1 MKKAIIGMVLLMAAL
16 LSGCS
21 GSSPNYKIEMTK
33 QLYYLKDHAT
43 SFEIKVTENK
53 KAVSGLAVSADVS
66 MANMD
71 HDTEN
76 VKLTD
81 EKNGKYSG
89 KVKLPMDGKYEL
101 TFNMKKANNKTE
113 KTIDYTVKKAQ
124 GVAMIN
130 GQWVKNEDLQFY
142 QLVNK
147 LQLEINRENAKKTY
161 TGSQLEDELAYI
173 DSQEKNAKDQNQLL
187 TQIIRI
193 RSMAL
198 LAEERGH
205 QATSDAIAGAIAKDH
220 AQYDQYPAV
229 KSLITSFGEKKFR
242 SLEENEYKYSILA
255 DQVLADVTAQAKKD
269 NPNVNDQEVNFQAQQ
284 NYEDLLVSQMDSL
297 KIQIM

>member
-1 MKKAIIGMVLLMAAL
+1 MKKAIIGVVLLMVAL
-16 LSGCS
+16 LTGCS
-21 GSSPNYKIEMTK
+21 SSPNYKITMTK
-33 QLYYLKDHAT
+33 QLYFLKDHAT

-53 KAVSGLAVSADVS
+53 KAVSGLAISADVS

-71 HDTEN
+71 HGTMS
-76 VKLTD
+76 VSLTD

-101 TFNMKKANNKTE
+101 TFNMKKDNSKTE
-113 KTIDYTVKKAQ
+113 KTIDYTVKKAA

-130 GQWVKNEDLQFY
+130 GQWIKNEDLQFY

-173 DSQEKNAKDQNQLL
+173 DSQEKSAKDQNQLL

-205 QATSDAIAGAIAKDH
+205 QVTTDAITGAIAKDH

-229 KSLITSFGEKKFR
+229 KSLITSFGDKKFS
-242 SLEENEYKYSILA
+242 SLEEKEYKYTILA
-255 DQVLADVTAQAKKD
+255 DQVMADVTSQAKKD
-269 NPNVNDQEVNFQAQQ
+269 NPNVNDQEVNYQAQQ
-284 NYEDLLVSQMDSL
+284 SYEDLLVSQMDSL
-297 KIQIM
+297 KIQIL

>member
-1 MKKAIIGMVLLMAAL
+1 MKKAIIGAVLLMVAL

-21 GSSPNYKIEMTK
+21 SSPNYKIEMTK
-33 QLYYLKDHAT
+33 QLYFLKDHTT

-53 KAVSGLAVSADVS
+53 KAVSGLAISADVS

-71 HDTEN
+71 HGTMSVN
-76 VKLTD
+76 LTD

-101 TFNMKKANNKTE
+101 TFNMKKDNSKTE
-113 KTIDYTVKKAQ
+113 KTIDYTVKKAA

-130 GQWVKNEDLQFY
+130 GQWIKNEDLQFY

-205 QATSDAIAGAIAKDH
+205 QATTDAITGAIAKDH
-220 AQYDQYPAV
+220 TQYDQYPAV
-229 KSLITSFGEKKFR
+229 KSLITSFGDKKFN
-242 SLEENEYKYSILA
+242 SLEEKEYKFTILA
-255 DQVLADVTAQAKKD
+255 DQVMADVTAQAKKD
-269 NPNVNDQEVNFQAQQ
+269 NPNVNDQEVNYQAQQ

-297 KIQIM
+297 KIQIL

>member
-1 MKKAIIGMVLLMAAL
+1 MKKAIIGAVLLMVAL

-21 GSSPNYKIEMTK
+21 SSPNYKITMTK
-33 QLYYLKDHAT
+33 QLYFLKDHAT

-53 KAVSGLAVSADVS
+53 KAVSGLAISADVS

-71 HDTEN
+71 HGTMSVN
-76 VKLTD
+76 LTD

-101 TFNMKKANNKTE
+101 TFNMKKDNSKTE
-113 KTIDYTVKKAQ
+113 KTIDYTVKKAA

-130 GQWVKNEDLQFY
+130 GQWIKNEDLQFY

-205 QATSDAIAGAIAKDH
+205 QATTDAITGAIAKDH

-229 KSLITSFGEKKFR
+229 KSLITSFGDKKFN
-242 SLEENEYKYSILA
+242 SLEEKEYKFTILA
-255 DQVLADVTAQAKKD
+255 DQVMADVTAQAKKD
-269 NPNVNDQEVNFQAQQ
+269 NPNVNDQEVNYQAQQ

-297 KIQIM
+297 KIQIL

>member
-1 MKKAIIGMVLLMAAL
+1 MKKAIIGMVLLMMAL
-16 LSGCS
+16 LSGCN
-21 GSSPNYKIEMTK
+21 SSPNYKVEMTK
-33 QLYYLKDHAT
+33 QLYFLKDHAT
-43 SFEIKVTENK
+43 SFEIKVTESK
-53 KAVSGLAVSADVS
+53 KAVTGLAISADVS

-71 HDTEN
+71 HGTMS
-76 VKLTD
+76 VTLTD

-101 TFNMKKANNKTE
+101 TFNMKKDNSKTE

-130 GQWVKNEDLQFY
+130 GQWIKNEDLQFY

-147 LQLEINRENAKKTY
+147 LQLEINRENAKKAY

-173 DSQEKNAKDQNQLL
+173 DSQEKNAKDENQLL

-198 LAEERGH
+198 LAGERGH

-229 KSLITSFGEKKFR
+229 KSLIASFGEKKFR

-269 NPNVNDQEVNFQAQQ
+269 NPNVNDQEVNYQAQQ

-297 KIQIM
+297 RIQIL

>member
-1 MKKAIIGMVLLMAAL
+1 MKKTIIGAVLLILAL
-16 LSGCS
+16 MSGCS
-21 GSSPNYKIEMTK
+21 SSPNYKVEMTK
-33 QLYYLKDHAT
+33 PLYFIKDHST
-43 SFEIKVTENK
+43 SFEIKVSENK
-53 KAVSGLAVSADVS
+53 KAVTGLAISADVS

-71 HDTEN
+71 HGSET

-101 TFNMKKANNKTE
+101 TFTMKKDNSKTE
-113 KTIDYTVKKAQ
+113 KTIDYTVKKAA
-124 GVAMIN
+124 GVAVIN
-130 GQWVKNEDLQFY
+130 GQWIKMEDLQFY

-147 LQLEINRENAKKTY
+147 VQLEINRENAKKTY
-161 TGSQLEDELAYI
+161 TGSQLKDELAYI
-173 DSQEKNAKDQNQLL
+173 DSQEKNAKDENQLL

-205 QATSDAIAGAIAKDH
+205 QATSDMITNAIAKDH

-229 KSLITSFGEKKFR
+229 KGIIAGFGEKRFS
-242 SLEENEYKYSILA
+242 SLEEKEYKYTILA
-255 DQVLADVTAQAKKD
+255 DQVMADVTAQAKKD

-297 KIQIM
+297 KIQIL

>member
-1 MKKAIIGMVLLMAAL
+1 MKKAIIGAVLLMIAL

-21 GSSPNYKIEMTK
+21 SSSPNYKIEMTK
-33 QLYYLKDHAT
+33 QLYFLKGHAT
-43 SFEIKVTENK
+43 AFEIKVTENK
-53 KAVSGLAVSADVS
+53 KAVSDLTITADVS

-71 HDTEN
+71 HGTET

-101 TFNMKKANNKTE
+101 TFNMNKDNKKTE
-113 KTIDYTVKKAQ
+113 KTIDYTVKKAA

-130 GQWVKNEDLQFY
+130 GQWIKSEDLQFY

-147 LQLEINRENAKKTY
+147 LQLEINRENVKKTY

-173 DSQEKNAKDQNQLL
+173 DSQEKNAKDQNLLL

-198 LAEERGH
+198 LGEQRGH
-205 QATSDAIAGAIAKDH
+205 QATTDAIAGAIAKDH
-220 AQYDQYPAV
+220 TQYDQYPAV
-229 KSLITSFGEKKFR
+229 KSIITSFGEKKFS
-242 SLEENEYKYSILA
+242 SLEEKEYKYTILA
-255 DQVLADVTAQAKKD
+255 DQVMADVTVQAKKD

-284 NYEDLLVSQMDSL
+284 SYEDLLVSQMNSL
-297 KIQIM
+297 KIQIL

>member
-1 MKKAIIGMVLLMAAL
+1 MKKAIIGAVLLMVAL
-16 LSGCS
+16 LTGCS
-21 GSSPNYKIEMTK
+21 SSPNYKITMTK
-33 QLYYLKDHAT
+33 QLYFLKDHAT

-53 KAVSGLAVSADVS
+53 KAVSGLAISADVS

-71 HDTEN
+71 HGTMS
-76 VKLTD
+76 VSLTD

-101 TFNMKKANNKTE
+101 TFNMKKENSKTE
-113 KTIDYTVKKAQ
+113 KTIDYTVKKAA

-130 GQWVKNEDLQFY
+130 GQWIKNEDLQFY

-161 TGSQLEDELAYI
+161 TDSQLEDELAYI
-173 DSQEKNAKDQNQLL
+173 DSQEKNAKDENQLL

-205 QATSDAIAGAIAKDH
+205 QVTTDAITGAIAKDH
-220 AQYDQYPAV
+220 AQYDQYPDV
-229 KSLITSFGEKKFR
+229 KSLITSFGDKKFS
-242 SLEENEYKYSILA
+242 SLEEKEYKYTILA
-255 DQVLADVTAQAKKD
+255 NQVMADVTAQAKKD
-269 NPNVNDQEVNFQAQQ
+269 NPNVNDQEVNYQAQQ

-297 KIQIM
+297 KIQIL

>member
-1 MKKAIIGMVLLMAAL
+1 MKKAIIGAVLLMVAL

-21 GSSPNYKIEMTK
+21 SSPNYKITMTK
-33 QLYYLKDHAT
+33 QLYFLKDHAT

-53 KAVSGLAVSADVS
+53 KAVSGLAISADVS

-71 HDTEN
+71 HGTMS
-76 VKLTD
+76 VSLTD

-101 TFNMKKANNKTE
+101 TFNMKKDNSKTE
-113 KTIDYTVKKAQ
+113 KIIDYTVKKAA

-130 GQWVKNEDLQFY
+130 GQWIKNEDLQFY

-161 TGSQLEDELAYI
+161 TDSQLEDELAYI
-173 DSQEKNAKDQNQLL
+173 DSQEKNAKDENQLL

-205 QATSDAIAGAIAKDH
+205 QVTTDAITGAIAKDH
-220 AQYDQYPAV
+220 AQYDQYPDV
-229 KSLITSFGEKKFR
+229 KSLITSFGDKKFS
-242 SLEENEYKYSILA
+242 SLEEKEYKYTILA
-255 DQVLADVTAQAKKD
+255 NQVMADVTAQAKKD
-269 NPNVNDQEVNFQAQQ
+269 NPNVNDQEVNYQAQQ

-297 KIQIM
+297 KIQIL

>member
-1 MKKAIIGMVLLMAAL
+1 MKKIIIGAVLLLAAL

-21 GSSPNYKIEMTK
+21 SSGPNYKVSMTK
-33 QLYYLKDHAT
+33 QLYFLKDHAT
-43 SFEIKVTENK
+43 TFEIKVTENK
-53 KAVSGLAVSADVS
+53 KAVSGLVVSADVS

-71 HDTEN
+71 HDTET

-101 TFNMKKANNKTE
+101 TFNMKKANSKTE
-113 KTIDYTVKKAQ
+113 KTIDYTVKKAK

-130 GQWVKNEDLQFY
+130 GQWIKSEDLLFFK
-142 QLVNK
+142 LVNK

-187 TQIIRI
+187 TQVIRI

-205 QATSDAIAGAIAKDH
+205 QATTDAITGAIAKDH

-229 KSLITSFGEKKFR
+229 ESLIASFGEKKFQ
-242 SLEENEYKYSILA
+242 SLEEKEYTFTILA
-255 DQVLADVTAQAKKD
+255 DQVMADVTAQAKKD
-269 NPNVNDQEVNFQAQQ
+269 NPNVNDQEVNYQAQQ

-297 KIQIM
+297 KIHIL

>member
-1 MKKAIIGMVLLMAAL
+1 MKKAIIGAVLLMVAL

-21 GSSPNYKIEMTK
+21 SSPNYKITMTK
-33 QLYYLKDHAT
+33 QLYFLKDHAT

-53 KAVSGLAVSADVS
+53 KAVSGLAISADVS

-71 HDTEN
+71 HGTMS
-76 VKLTD
+76 VSLTD

-101 TFNMKKANNKTE
+101 TFNMKKDNSKTE
-113 KTIDYTVKKAQ
+113 KTIDYTVKKAA

-130 GQWVKNEDLQFY
+130 GQWIKNEDLLFFK
-142 QLVNK
+142 LVNK

-205 QATSDAIAGAIAKDH
+205 QATTDAITGAIAKDH
-220 AQYDQYPAV
+220 TQYDQYPAV
-229 KSLITSFGEKKFR
+229 KSLITSFGDKKFN
-242 SLEENEYKYSILA
+242 SLEEKEYKFTILA
-255 DQVLADVTAQAKKD
+255 DQVMADVTAQAKKD
-269 NPNVNDQEVNFQAQQ
+269 NPNVNDQEVNYQAQQ

-297 KIQIM
+297 KIQIL

>member
-1 MKKAIIGMVLLMAAL
+1 MKKAIIGAVLLMVAL

-21 GSSPNYKIEMTK
+21 SSPNYKIMMTK
-33 QLYYLKDHAT
+33 QLYFLKDHAT

-53 KAVSGLAVSADVS
+53 KAVSGLAISADVS

-71 HDTEN
+71 HGTMS
-76 VKLTD
+76 VSLTD

-101 TFNMKKANNKTE
+101 TFNMKKDNSKTE
-113 KTIDYTVKKAQ
+113 KIIDYTVKKAA

-130 GQWVKNEDLQFY
+130 GQWIKNEDLQFY

-173 DSQEKNAKDQNQLL
+173 DSQEKNAKDENQLL

-205 QATSDAIAGAIAKDH
+205 QVTTDAITGAIAKDH
-220 AQYDQYPAV
+220 AQYDQYPDV
-229 KSLITSFGEKKFR
+229 KSLITSFGDKKFS
-242 SLEENEYKYSILA
+242 SLEEKEYKYTILA
-255 DQVLADVTAQAKKD
+255 NQVMADVTAQAKKD
-269 NPNVNDQEVNFQAQQ
+269 NPNVNDQEVNYQAQQ

-297 KIQIM
+297 KIQIL

>member
-1 MKKAIIGMVLLMAAL
+1 MKKIIVMFML
-16 LSGCS
+16 LSAMMLAGCS
-21 GSSPNYKIEMTK
+21 SGPNYKITMTK
-33 QLYYLKDHAT
+33 QLYFLKDHAS

-53 KAVSGLAVSADVS
+53 KSVTGLNITAQVS
-66 MANMD
+66 MTNMD
-71 HDTEN
+71 HGTKT
-76 VKLTD
+76 VTLTD

-89 KVKLPMDGKYEL
+89 KAKLPMDGKYEI
-101 TFNMKKANNKTE
+101 TFTMKKDNSKAE
-113 KTIDYTVKKAQ
+113 KTIDYTVKKAA

-130 GQWVKNEDLQFY
+130 GEWIKSEDLKFY

-147 LQLEINRENAKKTY
+147 LQLEINRENAKKQY
-161 TGSQLEDELAYI
+161 TGSQLDDELAYI

-198 LAEERGH
+198 LAKERGH
-205 QATSDAIAGAIAKDH
+205 QATAADVDNAISKDH

-229 KSLITSFGEKKFR
+229 KSIINSFGEEKFTALEKK
-242 SLEENEYKYSILA
+242 EYTYTILA
-255 DQVLADVTAQAKKD
+255 NQVMADVTAQAKKD

-297 KIQIM
+297 KIQIL

>member
-1 MKKAIIGMVLLMAAL
+1 MKKTIIGVVLLMAAL

-21 GSSPNYKIEMTK
+21 SNPNYNIEMTK
-33 QLYYLKDHAT
+33 PLYFLKDHAT
-43 SFEIKVTENK
+43 TFEIKVTENK
-53 KAVSGLAVSADVS
+53 KAVSGLTVSADIS

-71 HDTEN
+71 HGT
-76 VKLTD
+76 VSVTLTD

-89 KVKLPMDGKYEL
+89 KAKLPMEGKYEL
-101 TFNMKKANNKTE
+101 TYTLKKDNNKTE
-113 KTIDYTVKKAQ
+113 KTIDYTVKKAE

-161 TGSQLEDELAYI
+161 TGSQLNDELAYI

-205 QATSDAIAGAIAKDH
+205 QATSDAITTAIAKDH

-229 KSLITSFGEKKFR
+229 KSLIASFGEKKFS
-242 SLEENEYKYSILA
+242 SLEEKEYKYSILA
-255 DQVLADVTAQAKKD
+255 DQVMADVTAQAKKD

-297 KIQIM
+297 KIQIL

>member
-1 MKKAIIGMVLLMAAL
+1 MKKAIIGAVLLMVAL

-21 GSSPNYKIEMTK
+21 SSPNYKIMMTK
-33 QLYYLKDHAT
+33 QLYFLKDHAT

-53 KAVSGLAVSADVS
+53 KAVSGLAISADVS

-71 HDTEN
+71 HGTMS
-76 VKLTD
+76 VSLTD

-101 TFNMKKANNKTE
+101 TFNMKKDNSKTE
-113 KTIDYTVKKAQ
+113 KIIDYTVKKAA

-130 GQWVKNEDLQFY
+130 GQWIKNEDLLFY

-173 DSQEKNAKDQNQLL
+173 DSQEKNAKDENQLL

-205 QATSDAIAGAIAKDH
+205 QVTTDAITGAIAKDH
-220 AQYDQYPAV
+220 AQYDQYPDV
-229 KSLITSFGEKKFR
+229 KSLITSFGDKKFS
-242 SLEENEYKYSILA
+242 SLEEKEYKYTILA
-255 DQVLADVTAQAKKD
+255 NQVMADVTAQAKKD
-269 NPNVNDQEVNFQAQQ
+269 NPNVNDQEVNYQAQQ

-297 KIQIM
+297 KIQIL

>member
-1 MKKAIIGMVLLMAAL
+1 MKKAIIGVILLMVAL
-16 LSGCS
+16 LTGCS
-21 GSSPNYKIEMTK
+21 SSPNYKITMTK
-33 QLYYLKDHAT
+33 QLYFLKDHAT

-53 KAVSGLAVSADVS
+53 KAVSGLAISADVS

-71 HDTEN
+71 HGTMS
-76 VKLTD
+76 VSLTD

-101 TFNMKKANNKTE
+101 TFNMKKDNSKTE
-113 KTIDYTVKKAQ
+113 KTIDYTVKKAA

-130 GQWVKNEDLQFY
+130 GQWIKNEDLQFY

-173 DSQEKNAKDQNQLL
+173 DSQEKSAKDQNQLL

-205 QATSDAIAGAIAKDH
+205 QVTTDAITGAIAKDH

-229 KSLITSFGEKKFR
+229 KSLITSFGDKKFS
-242 SLEENEYKYSILA
+242 SLEEKEYKYTILA
-255 DQVLADVTAQAKKD
+255 DQVMADVTSQAKKD
-269 NPNVNDQEVNFQAQQ
+269 NPNVNDQEVNYQAQQ
-284 NYEDLLVSQMDSL
+284 SYEDLLVSQMDSL
-297 KIQIM
+297 KIQIL

>member
-1 MKKAIIGMVLLMAAL
+1 MKKAIIGAVLLMVAFL
-16 LSGCS
+16 TGCS
-21 GSSPNYKIEMTK
+21 SSPNYKIVMTK
-33 QLYYLKDHAT
+33 ELYFLKNHPT

-53 KAVSGLAVSADVS
+53 KAVPGLAISADVS
-66 MANMD
+66 MVNMD
-71 HDTEN
+71 HDTET

-81 EKNGKYSG
+81 EKNGKYKG

-101 TFNMKKANNKTE
+101 TFTMKKDNKKAE
-113 KTIDYTVKKAQ
+113 KTIDYTVKKAE

-130 GQWVKNEDLQFY
+130 GQWIKSEDLQFY

-161 TGSQLEDELAYI
+161 TGSQLKDELAYI

-205 QATSDAIAGAIAKDH
+205 QATSDMVASSIAKDH
-220 AQYDQYPAV
+220 AQYDQYPTV
-229 KSLITSFGEKKFR
+229 KSIIASFGEKKFS
-242 SLEENEYKYSILA
+242 SLEEKEYKYTILA
-255 DQVLADVTAQAKKD
+255 NQVLADVIAQAKKD

-284 NYEDLLVSQMDSL
+284 SYEDLLVSQMDSL
-297 KIQIM
+297 KIQIL

>member
-1 MKKAIIGMVLLMAAL
+1 
-16 LSGCS
+16 
-21 GSSPNYKIEMTK
+21 MTK
-33 QLYYLKDHAT
+33 QLYFLKDHAT

-53 KAVSGLAVSADVS
+53 KAVSGLAISADVS

-71 HDTEN
+71 HGTMS
-76 VKLTD
+76 VSLTD

-101 TFNMKKANNKTE
+101 TFNMKKDNSKTE
-113 KTIDYTVKKAQ
+113 KIIDYTVKKAA

-130 GQWVKNEDLQFY
+130 GQWIKNEDLLFFK
-142 QLVNK
+142 LVNK

-161 TGSQLEDELAYI
+161 TDSQLEDELAYI
-173 DSQEKNAKDQNQLL
+173 DSQEKNAKDENQLL

-205 QATSDAIAGAIAKDH
+205 QVTTDAITGAIAKDH
-220 AQYDQYPAV
+220 AQYDQYPDV
-229 KSLITSFGEKKFR
+229 KSLITSFGDKKFS
-242 SLEENEYKYSILA
+242 SLEEKEYKYTILA
-255 DQVLADVTAQAKKD
+255 NQVMADVTAQAKKD
-269 NPNVNDQEVNFQAQQ
+269 NPNVNDQEVNYQAQQ

-297 KIQIM
+297 KIQIL